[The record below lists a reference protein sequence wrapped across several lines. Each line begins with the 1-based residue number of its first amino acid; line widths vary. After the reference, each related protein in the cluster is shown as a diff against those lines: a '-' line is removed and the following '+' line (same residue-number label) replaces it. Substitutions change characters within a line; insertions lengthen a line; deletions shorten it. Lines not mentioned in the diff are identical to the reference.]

1 MSNWGNL
8 TLQDLTGRKI
18 YRKAVFVLRAF
29 NLLGEYNEVG
39 GSYSWKRCPSFT
51 KGIDRAFCICNLC
64 GSVMHMRQECTWEA
78 RLYGGAFIVS
88 QIIKDVYIYCIC
100 VFVAVHPATCQ
111 RHRTGKRGM
120 GCRPS
125 RRRCEGGLENRGG
138 SFSYGVAVSDLC
150 ISSNSLT
157 SSP

>member
-78 RLYGGAFIVS
+78 RLDGGSFFVS
-88 QIIKDVYIYCIC
+88 QIIKDVYIILIVY
-100 VFVAVHPATCQ
+100 VRVWLSTPQLVNGLLRAK
-111 RHRTGKRGM
+111 GEM

-125 RRRCEGGLENRGG
+125 RRRCEGDLENRGI
-138 SFSYGVAVSDLC
+138 L
-150 ISSNSLT
+150 
-157 SSP
+157 

>member
-1 MSNWGNL
+1 
-8 TLQDLTGRKI
+8 
-18 YRKAVFVLRAF
+18 
-29 NLLGEYNEVG
+29 LGEYNEVG
-39 GSYSWKRCPSFT
+39 GSCSWKRCPSFT

-125 RRRCEGGLENRGG
+125 RRRCEGGQLSLVSHGVLFGPILGIPNRLGLVDLPQLCNVVCQRVV
-138 SFSYGVAVSDLC
+138 GVWCGEEGLD
-150 ISSNSLT
+150 
-157 SSP
+157 